1 MDESETRGRRR
12 QLPQQEVQQLTY
24 SSISAST
31 NTSSNT
37 LPFIS
42 QQRTKRKLS
51 DHSIGLPKH
60 LDFSYRDPSDATAKR
75 RFQVK
80 VPTKILIVLALV
92 FLFIP
97 GLIFLHK
104 EMHIHEDHYESH
116 FKTEKY
122 IHVNTDEV
130 FSKFRFATN
139 QTDTTTTIQ
148 HHDDNDEEVE
158 DTSTDTSSILNINAI
173 DAVVINNHT
182 ISTISGSGSGS
193 GDMDHVEGDETER
206 DESKLENV
214 MVPPDHDH
222 DHDHDHELVS
232 SSLSSTTE
240 ISSSKNTTNIEES
253 HKMNDD
259 DKNNIKAIT
268 NSTNNIPER
277 RRR

>member
-158 DTSTDTSSILNINAI
+158 DTSTDTSSILNINAV
-173 DAVVINNHT
+173 DSVVINNHT
-182 ISTISGSGSGS
+182 INTISGS
-193 GDMDHVEGDETER
+193 GDMDHVEGDEASDEI
-206 DESKLENV
+206 DESKLENSV
-214 MVPPDHDH
+214 VLDQN
-222 DHDHDHELVS
+222 HELVPS
-232 SSLSSTTE
+232 SSSSTPE
-240 ISSSKNTTNIEES
+240 IRSSQNTTKIEES
-253 HKMNDD
+253 NKTNDD
-259 DKNNIKAIT
+259 NINIKAIT
-268 NSTNNIPER
+268 NSTKNIPVR
-277 RRR
+277 R